1 MNPRNE
7 PNPQYFQ
14 PTPVSG
20 GASGFR
26 DTAQRN
32 KFVGSRNSNNK
43 DCGTTGEHTLPRNN
57 VFLPPDI
64 RRAAQMLGLQAHDIT
79 TESVHRAWRTLIC
92 APGAHPDS
100 GGPKEGAIL
109 LNTSRDTLLR
119 WLEESA
125 PRLGRQF
132 PIQQK

>member
-7 PNPQYFQ
+7 PYTQSFQ
-14 PTPVSG
+14 PSPTNGG
-20 GASGFR
+20 GASAFR
-26 DTAQRN
+26 DTTQRN
-32 KFVGSRNSNNK
+32 KFVGSRNNSN
-43 DCGTTGEHTLPRNN
+43 CGTTGEHTLPRNN

-64 RRAAQMLGLQAHDIT
+64 RRAAQMLGLQAQDIT

-132 PIQQK
+132 PSQQR